1 MLMFRLLCICREE
14 LERWKALYQRE
25 NFQQSTV
32 NGHWICGTEVLFVPC
47 SEEDTKYIK
56 WHSDK
61 TRVNLET
68 LLLKSPLV
76 KVWSLEPYQDMHFI
90 SNIYIRGLRGDP
102 YMRDDVC
109 GLLLLDFVVECWSSD
124 TVLYI
129 NLIWPPLFSARGC
142 YSNYGCWKRKI
153 TRLIFSF
160 FRTSIWSYY
169 FVITPIDQNKWRL
182 EILIITSK

>member
-1 MLMFRLLCICREE
+1 MFRLLCICREE

-61 TRVNLET
+61 TRVNLERICQRAPLST
-68 LLLKSPLV
+68 VKPWVLPRYAFCIKHIYKRFKRWSIYERWCVWSAVIRFRCGVLKFGHGIVHKPDLAALVQCKRLLLKL
-76 KVWSLEPYQDMHFI
+76 WLLE
-90 SNIYIRGLRGDP
+90 
-102 YMRDDVC
+102 
-109 GLLLLDFVVECWSSD
+109 EK
-124 TVLYI
+124 
-129 NLIWPPLFSARGC
+129 
-142 YSNYGCWKRKI
+142 NYKAY
-153 TRLIFSF
+153 FFF